1 MIGYKIASTD
11 NKRVLVTLEIPVDSN
26 TNLNRA
32 DIKDKEFA
40 KYRCDKAKVLSIEDN
55 EGNKYVSARS
65 IMYDKKIVE
74 YNVNEEV
81 KEPNYDKDINIV
93 CGEGIHFFLNK
104 EIALFYR
111 LDNVEN
117 GELKKWYHNG
127 QLMEECTYKD
137 GKPDG
142 KYKKYYINGQL
153 MEECTYKD
161 GKSDGE
167 YKSWYENG
175 KLSQEATYEDGK
187 IHGKYKMYYENGQ
200 LDRKYEKYHKDGQL
214 REECMFVN
222 NEYHGKHRLWN
233 ENGKLTQEVFYVK
246 GNLKHVIKC

>member
-111 LDNVEN
+111 LDKVEN
-117 GELKKWYHNG
+117 GEIKKWYF
-127 QLMEECTYKD
+127 
-137 GKPDG
+137 
-142 KYKKYYINGQL
+142 NGQL